1 MRGIVRAKELAAL
14 DRELERFLAA
24 LVAPMGRSERRH
36 WAKMYVLGLLLDGER
51 KSIEPMAE
59 RLEGAEVQAL
69 RQFVGQSPWEVEA
82 VQRALA
88 HWVVDAL
95 SEPEVW
101 MIDETSFP
109 KAGEHSVGVA
119 RQYCGAL
126 GKLANCQVAVSLH
139 WSSAQMSCPLGWR
152 LYLPKAWTEDPERCA
167 RARVPKDTVARTKT
181 ELALELVDQMLGW
194 DLPRLPVVAD
204 CAYGNDFAFRA
215 ALRQRELRYAVAVER
230 TTKVWL
236 AAPRRAAVA
245 PPIGKRPRGRARRH
259 APWAED
265 QPKPLDL
272 PAVAHQ
278 LPSAAWQKVTWRQGS
293 KAPMASR
300 FARVQVWASH
310 GWPVPSP
317 RPPAAEWLLI
327 EWPEG
332 AAAPSDYWLAEL
344 GPQPVGLRRLV
355 RTARARWRVE
365 LDYRELKDELGL
377 DHYEGRHWL
386 GWHHHVTLVSMAF
399 GFLRSQQLRGKK
411 NFWCDL
417 APDPAQTAVPLD
429 PPGGT
434 LPVVPNPLR

>member
-1 MRGIVRAKELAAL
+1 
-14 DRELERFLAA
+14 
-24 LVAPMGRSERRH
+24 
-36 WAKMYVLGLLLDGER
+36 
-51 KSIEPMAE
+51 
-59 RLEGAEVQAL
+59 
-69 RQFVGQSPWEVEA
+69 VGQSPWEVEA

-152 LYLPKAWTEDPERCA
+152 LYLPKGWTEDPARCA
-167 RARVPKDTVARTKT
+167 RARVPKGTVARTKT
-181 ELALELVDQMLGW
+181 ELALELVDQILGW
-194 DLPRLPVVAD
+194 GLPRLPVVAD
-204 CAYGNDFAFRA
+204 AAYGNDFGFRA
-215 ALRQRELRYAVAVER
+215 ALRERGLWYAVAVER

-236 AAPRRAAVA
+236 AEPRRAAVA
-245 PPIGKRPRGRARRH
+245 PPTGRRPRGRARQH
-259 APWAED
+259 APWAQD
-265 QPKPLDL
+265 QPEPLDL
-272 PAVAHQ
+272 PAVARQ
-278 LPSAAWQKVTWRQGS
+278 LPPAAWQKVTWRQGS

-310 GWPVPSP
+310 GWQTLAPQP
-317 RPPAAEWLLI
+317 RAAEWLLI

-332 AAAPSDYWLAEL
+332 AEAPSDYWLAEL
-344 GPQPVGLRRLV
+344 GSQPAGLRRLV

-377 DHYEGRHWL
+377 DHYEGRQWL

-417 APDPAQTAVPLD
+417 APDSTQTAGALD
-429 PPGGT
+429 PPDGT
-434 LPVVPNPLR
+434 LPVVPNPIR